1 MTGCGDGSTTRCTG
15 STSPRGTPSWRR
27 GWEADGY
34 AIWRVRGR
42 EYKVE
47 QAVGLYPTAGA
58 SDDYAYSRHLLDRQ
72 KGKIIA
78 FTVEW
83 GRSRS
88 STPFHPPYDEM
99 RKVMREVTAGLL
111 ELCLNVGRWLKE
123 TRTGVEQVVLNPR
136 SLAGG
141 GRLSGATHAAPSS
154 RGSAS
159 RICIKKQRH
168 SDRFFLD

>member
-1 MTGCGDGSTTRCTG
+1 MYREYLPAGDAKLAARVGKRM
-15 STSPRGTPSWRR
+15 
-27 GWEADGY
+27 AY

-42 EYKVE
+42 EYKVK

-111 ELCLNVGRWLKE
+111 ELCLNVGRW
-123 TRTGVEQVVLNPR
+123 T
-136 SLAGG
+136 
-141 GRLSGATHAAPSS
+141 
-154 RGSAS
+154 
-159 RICIKKQRH
+159 
-168 SDRFFLD
+168 